1 MGPRVDSENKNK
13 QAKKVRAQ
21 FKQFLAQ
28 LRIRHFAPKEI
39 LRQADRTRGG
49 VRKSIP
55 PEELWDNIVPTLWI
69 ADIGRRALGKPVTI
83 TSAYR
88 SEEYNQAVGGASRS
102 QHKQNRA
109 LDLVP
114 HGATP
119 ADLFKVFE
127 GLREAGA
134 FKGGRGLYS
143 SFVHVDTR
151 GENATWGA

>member
-1 MGPRVDSENKNK
+1 MDSENKDK
-13 QAKKVRAQ
+13 QARKVRAQ
-21 FKQFLAQ
+21 YKQFLAG
-28 LRIRHFAPKEI
+28 LRLRHFAPEEI

-49 VRKSIP
+49 VRNSIP

-69 ADIGRRALGKPVTI
+69 ADIGRRALGTPVTI

-102 QHKQNRA
+102 QHKRNGA

-114 HGATP
+114 PGATP
-119 ADLFKVFE
+119 ADFFWVLQ
-127 GLREAGA
+127 GLRAAGA
-134 FKGGRGLYS
+134 FEGGLGLYS

>member
-1 MGPRVDSENKNK
+1 MGARVDSENKNK
-13 QAKKVRAQ
+13 QATKVRAQ

-28 LRIRHFAPKEI
+28 LRIRHFAPEEI
-39 LRQADRTRGG
+39 LRQADRTRGC
-49 VRKSIP
+49 VRNSIP

-134 FKGGRGLYS
+134 FKGGLGLYS

>member
-1 MGPRVDSENKNK
+1 VDCEEKKK
-13 QAKKVRAQ
+13 QKRKVRKEY
-21 FKQFLAQ
+21 KQFLAG
-28 LRIRHFAPKEI
+28 LRLRHFAPEEI
-39 LRQADRTRGG
+39 LRQADRSRGG
-49 VRKSIP
+49 VRNSIP
-55 PEELWDNIVPTLWI
+55 PEELWGNIVPTLWM

-102 QHKQNRA
+102 QHKRNGA

-134 FKGGRGLYS
+134 FKGGLGLYS

>member
-1 MGPRVDSENKNK
+1 MAG
-13 QAKKVRAQ
+13 
-21 FKQFLAQ
+21 
-28 LRIRHFAPKEI
+28 LRLRHFAPEEI
-39 LRQADRTRGG
+39 LRQADRTRGR
-49 VRKSIP
+49 VRNSIP
-55 PEELWDNIVPTLWI
+55 PEELWENIVTTLWI

-102 QHKQNRA
+102 QHKLNGA

-134 FKGGRGLYS
+134 FKGGLGLYS